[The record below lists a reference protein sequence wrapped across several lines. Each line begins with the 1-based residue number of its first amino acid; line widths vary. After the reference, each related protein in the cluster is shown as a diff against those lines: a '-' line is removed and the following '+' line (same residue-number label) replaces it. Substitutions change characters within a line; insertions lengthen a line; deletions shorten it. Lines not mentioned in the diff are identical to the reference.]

1 MLLRLAERAWPL
13 QGLSDHGV
21 SESLYL
27 ADPDANGLELYA
39 DRPAAVWP
47 RREGRPAMFTAR
59 LNVEDL
65 LATAPDR
72 RAAALPPA
80 TRLGHVH
87 LRVRDLAAAERFYT
101 GELPLQVTSRDFP
114 GARFFAAG
122 DYHHHV
128 GANTWGVTGPPA
140 GERHAGLDRVT
151 ATARHASAPG
161 GVVDPAG
168 VEWRLESS

>member
-1 MLLRLAERAWPL
+1 LVDAHLRFASLARAEAFYAGILGLHASPGPAGELRLATGPAEPPL
-13 QGLSDHGV
+13 L
-21 SESLYL
+21 
-27 ADPDANGLELYA
+27 
-39 DRPAAVWP
+39 
-47 RREGRPAMFTAR
+47 
-59 LNVEDL
+59 
-65 LATAPDR
+65 
-72 RAAALPPA
+72 
-80 TRLGHVH
+80 H
-87 LRVRDLAAAERFYT
+87 LREVAGIQPAPAEAAGLFHLA
-101 GELPLQVTSRDFP
+101 LQVTSRDFP